1 MKYLLFS
8 IVLLSLS
15 ANAETVQ
22 SCRLSNQN
30 TITISR
36 DKKVAD
42 TYLYFIQ
49 SNNNKREFIF
59 STEEE
64 SRGSDVQ
71 AVCAGKKQKAF
82 IVSGEFTSNYMKGLA
97 INENGRIDFAEK
109 IRPSIAYTKPNEM
122 MIIFRTDKKWDSSN
136 IYTVYKLTGNKK
148 QSDESFGT
156 DLRPSQHGYEIT
168 FLKN

>member
-1 MKYLLFS
+1 MKYLLLS
-8 IVLLSLS
+8 IAALPLS

-22 SCRLSNQN
+22 SCRISAQN

-36 DKKVAD
+36 DKKIAD

-49 SNNNKREFIF
+49 SNNNKRELIF

-71 AVCAGKKQKAF
+71 AVCAGKRQKAV
-82 IVSGEFTSNYMKGLA
+82 IVSGEFTSNYIKGLA
-97 INENGRIDFAEK
+97 INEHGRIDFAEK
-109 IRPSIAYTKPNEM
+109 IRPAIAYTKASEM
-122 MIIFRTDKKWDSSN
+122 MVIFRTDKKWDSSN
-136 IYTVYKLTGNKK
+136 IYTIYRLTENEK

-156 DLRPSQHGYEIT
+156 DTKPSPRGYEIT
-168 FLKN
+168 LLKK